1 MADPSSE
8 LFGKLLVDARASR
21 GKTLQQVSASTKIP
35 VSKLRAI
42 ERDEIENLPGG
53 IFTRGF
59 VRSYAEAVGLDPQE
73 TLAQFEARFPEESS
87 VASLHATI
95 EGRANEE
102 FVKRQKTAKGL
113 IWFALLLIPL
123 VVWLV
128 SVVVSDDR
136 QPPALPE
143 AADEARL
150 SEESGSQPESPA
162 AGLPEEAPPAESATG
177 ADALP
182 VVPAAA
188 AELTMQI
195 SATGDCW
202 VRASADGDTVVS
214 RILRAGEQ
222 DVIVAQQAIELRIGD
237 AGVFAYT
244 INQRP
249 GRLLGASGEVVNVR
263 VTPSNYLSF
272 VAD

>member
-1 MADPSSE
+1 M
-8 LFGKLLVDARASR
+8 LVDARASS
-21 GKTLQQVSASTKIP
+21 GMTLQQVSASTKIP

-102 FVKRQKTAKGL
+102 FVKQQKTAKGL
-113 IWFALLLIPL
+113 IWFALLLMPL

-128 SVVVSDDR
+128 SVVVLDDR
-136 QPPALPE
+136 QPPAPPE
-143 AADEARL
+143 VSDEARL
-150 SEESGSQPESPA
+150 SEGSGGQPESLA
-162 AGLPEEAPPAESATG
+162 AGVPEDASPAEPATG
-177 ADALP
+177 ADAVP

-202 VRASADGDTVVS
+202 VQASADGDTVVS
-214 RILRAGEQ
+214 RILRASEQ
-222 DVIVAQQAIELRIGD
+222 DVIVAQRAIELRIGD

-249 GRLLGASGEVVNVR
+249 GRSLGASGEVVNVR